1 MTINIQSVHFDADKK
16 LLDFVTEK
24 VSKLNTF
31 YDGII
36 KHEVILRLDKSSNTD
51 NKIAEI
57 KISGKGIDFFA
68 KKQCVS
74 FEEAIDLV
82 CEALKTQLKKHK
94 NKILEHATTG
104 VAIKDVAEA
113 EEEF

>member
-16 LLDFVTEK
+16 LLNFVNDKVEK
-24 VSKLNTF
+24 LSTF

-36 KHEVILRLDKSSNTD
+36 SSEVILRLDKSASAD

-57 KISGKGIDFFA
+57 KMLGKGNEFFA
-68 KKQCVS
+68 KKQCLS
-74 FEEAIDLV
+74 FEEATDLV

-94 NKILEHATTG
+94 DKIMEY
-104 VAIKDVAEA
+104 K
-113 EEEF
+113 